1 MAPVDGLGR
10 ESSAELV
17 PVLASQA
24 SCSQV
29 GFFYEVRCWLFWLM
43 TVGWAQVVSMN
54 ILPSRTLM

>member
-29 GFFYEVRCWLFWLM
+29 GWFLRGEMLAFLADG
-43 TVGWAQVVSMN
+43 VGWEQVVSMN
-54 ILPSRTLM
+54 IFPSRTLM